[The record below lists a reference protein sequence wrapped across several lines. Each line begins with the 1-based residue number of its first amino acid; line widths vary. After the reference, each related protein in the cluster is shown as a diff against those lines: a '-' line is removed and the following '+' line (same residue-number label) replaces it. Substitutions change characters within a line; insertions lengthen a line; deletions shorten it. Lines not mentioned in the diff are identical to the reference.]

1 MYLVNDVDGFV
12 LVFDLFD
19 DLVEKQKVS
28 EV

>member
-19 DLVEKQKVS
+19 ALVEKQKVS